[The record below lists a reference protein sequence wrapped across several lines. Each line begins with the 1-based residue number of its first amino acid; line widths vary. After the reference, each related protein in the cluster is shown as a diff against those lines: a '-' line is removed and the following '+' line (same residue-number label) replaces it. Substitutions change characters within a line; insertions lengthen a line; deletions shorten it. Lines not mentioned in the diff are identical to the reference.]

1 MKIKQISREQ
11 GNSSYHLHILVKNWY
26 VVWEWN
32 QKLEHFYKLDRL
44 QINKLLL
51 ECMPSA
57 LLRQSVCLQPSKLF
71 LYKVNLT
78 CDKWLQNV

>member
-1 MKIKQISREQ
+1 MKIKQNSREQ

-44 QINKLLL
+44 QINKL
-51 ECMPSA
+51 
-57 LLRQSVCLQPSKLF
+57 
-71 LYKVNLT
+71 
-78 CDKWLQNV
+78 